1 VTTGAAAAPGA
12 SPTTTAQAA
21 AAKPAA
27 PAAAKPAPAAQAAP
41 AAPAAKPAVPAPLP
55 PVKTVVLVHGAFA
68 DGSSWSKF
76 IPLLEAR
83 GLHVI
88 SVQNPLTSLG
98 DDAAAARRAIEL
110 APGPVILVGHSWG
123 GSVITQAGNHDKVK
137 ALVYIAAFAPSEGE
151 SVVDLGKPYPSPPGF
166 AHIRPDSGGFLWLT
180 PEGISKHFAQDV
192 SKAQAKLLIATQ
204 GPIFAKAFE
213 EKATVA
219 AWKTKLSWYFVAE
232 KDRMIQP
239 ELQVAM
245 ATKIKATVSKAP
257 TSHTPFLSK
266 PNLVAAAILAAAASV
281 K

>member
-1 VTTGAAAAPGA
+1 V
-12 SPTTTAQAA
+12 PT
-21 AAKPAA
+21 PL
-27 PAAAKPAPAAQAAP
+27 PAPVAP
-41 AAPAAKPAVPAPLP
+41 K
-55 PVKTVVLVHGAFA
+55 KTVVLVHGAFA
-68 DGSSWSKF
+68 DGSSWAKV
-76 IPLLEAR
+76 IPLLEAK

-88 SVQNPLTSLG
+88 SVQNPLTSLA

-151 SVVDLGKPYPSPPGF
+151 SVADLGKPYPTPPGF
-166 AHIRPDSGGFLWLT
+166 ANIRPDSGGFLWLT
-180 PEGISKHFAQDV
+180 ADGISKDFAQDV
-192 SKAQAKLLIATQ
+192 PKAQARLLIATQ
-204 GPIFAKAFE
+204 GPVAAKAFE
-213 EKATVA
+213 DKPTVA
-219 AWKTKLSWYFVAE
+219 AWKTRPSWYLVAE

-245 ATKIKATVSKAP
+245 AAKIKATVSKAP

-266 PNLVAAAILAAAASV
+266 PRTVAAAILAAATSV